1 MDSGIT
7 SGLIGG
13 LVAVIIGTIITKSTK
28 KKVTNGE
35 LKHGVFLL
43 VLATACLTLSLLAAW
58 GFFYDNDVHEKTGEL
73 VAVLGLFSCFGIAA
87 LACFAEYFK
96 VKGRFNDDNGIEF
109 HTPWTGTKK
118 EHWDDLI
125 SAKFNTSMSWYTL
138 HFKSGNKV
146 RLSSYLLGHGEV
158 LELLRSR
165 GFDL

>member
-43 VLATACLTLSLLAAW
+43 VLAIACLTLSLLAAW
-58 GFFYDNDVHEKTGEL
+58 VGLYDNDVQPKTGDL
-73 VAVLGLFSCFGIAA
+73 VAVLGLFSGFGIAA

-96 VKGRFNDDNGIEF
+96 VKGRFNDSSIEF
-109 HTPWTGTKK
+109 HTPWTGAKK

-125 SAKFNTSMSWYTL
+125 SAKFNTSMYWYTL

-146 RLSSYLLGHGEV
+146 RLSSYLLGYGEV
-158 LELLRSR
+158 LELLKSR